1 MALRSFNS
9 FAWLGIALTGTWAMI
24 APSVGCDTSFVPP
37 SPSGTGGTSG
47 ATTATTDGSS
57 SGSNSSSSGS
67 GSGGSSV
74 GSSSGGSSAGG
85 SSSGGSSSSDS
96 SAGGS
101 SSGGSSAGGSSSGG
115 SSAGGSS
122 GVDSGTPGGG
132 TPPTTVFCPP
142 GKNLAYYLN
151 FTDPN
156 WKSSVSWT
164 FGVGEGKPYKNNGST
179 DANVSVVQDP
189 AKGQALKVLYRT
201 GSGPNSCWT
210 CIPDLNVAPSCT
222 CATSGGA
229 EFYADFAHGKILEYA
244 FLSYWVR
251 FGDPGAPFD
260 WGRAGKMPGL
270 SGGIPVHGLNIVNG
284 SGFTAREMWRPNV
297 CAGKTAEL
305 YWYGLPVGSSNT
317 DQCGTGPAWNWQND
331 AKWHQV
337 QMQLKMSTG
346 ANYDGSIQFWYDK
359 PITSAPDIDVQK
371 LGMLDRTKFPM
382 NSVSQFM
389 FSTFFGGHDN
399 TWGPMTDVYAYFADI
414 QVCD

>member
-1 MALRSFNS
+1 MALRSFTS
-9 FAWLGIALTGTWAMI
+9 FAWLGIALTGAWAMI

-37 SPSGTGGTSG
+37 NPSSETGGTSG
-47 ATTATTDGSS
+47 ATTNGSS
-57 SGSNSSSSGS
+57 TGSNSSSTGS

-74 GSSSGGSSAGG
+74 GSSSSGGSSGDSSSGG
-85 SSSGGSSSSDS
+85 SSSGGSSS
-96 SAGGS
+96 GG
-101 SSGGSSAGGSSSGG
+101 GGGGD
-115 SSAGGSS
+115 S
-122 GVDSGTPGGG
+122 GVTGGG
-132 TPPTTVFCPP
+132 TPPTTIVCPP

-156 WKSSVSWT
+156 WQQSVNWT
-164 FGVGEGKPYKNNGST
+164 FGIGQGKPYKNNGST
-179 DANVSVVQDP
+179 DNNVSVVDDP
-189 AKGQALKVLYRT
+189 SKGKVLKVLYRK

-222 CATSGGA
+222 CETSGGA
-229 EFYADFAHGKILEYA
+229 EFYADFAKGKILEYA

-251 FGDPGAPFD
+251 FGDVGAPFD

-297 CAGKTAEL
+297 CGSKTAEL

-317 DQCGTGPAWNWQND
+317 DQCGTGPSWNWQND

-346 ANYDGSIQFWYDK
+346 ANYDGAIQFWYDK
-359 PITSAPDIDVQK
+359 PMTNTPDIDVK
-371 LGMLDRTKFPM
+371 GLGMLDRTKFPM

-399 TWGPMTDVYAYFADI
+399 TWGPLMDVYAYFGDI